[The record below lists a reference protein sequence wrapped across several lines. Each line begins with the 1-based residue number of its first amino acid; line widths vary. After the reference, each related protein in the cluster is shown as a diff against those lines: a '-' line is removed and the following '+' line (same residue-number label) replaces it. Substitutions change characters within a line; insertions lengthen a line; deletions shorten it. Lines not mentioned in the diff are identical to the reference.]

1 MLMKLM
7 KSMKNA
13 IMGKLE
19 SLINVNVLKE
29 KSIEMDIA
37 EFQDRLHHHL
47 QIYTQP
53 NLKIKS

>member
-1 MLMKLM
+1 MKLM